1 MSKRIVKDGKHVCA
15 GFEVETEN
23 GAIVR
28 IWGENSEACIIYKRG
43 PRGYSGRMGITL
55 DAFRT
60 GYNRGTYVVISGRN
74 V

>member
-1 MSKRIVKDGKHVCA
+1 MPKRIVKDGKHTCA

-23 GAIVR
+23 GVIVR
-28 IWGENSEACIIYKRG
+28 IWGENNDACIIYKCG
-43 PRGYSGRMGITL
+43 PRGYSCRMGITL
-55 DAFRT
+55 DAFRA